1 MNMLYHLPARLEKP
15 MNGGRLRAWTLALP
29 VVLAAGTAIAQ
40 EYPAGPV
47 RFIVPLPAGGT
58 MDILART
65 VGAPM
70 GRALGQNVIV
80 DNRPGGGGGGIIG
93 IEAAARAPAD
103 GHTVL
108 FIANGFTMNP
118 ALRSRLPFDT
128 VKDFTAIAR
137 IASNPLVVSV
147 HPSLPA
153 KTLKELVA
161 LARARPGELTFAS
174 GTATGGLRLNA
185 ERFKAVTGIDIVN
198 VPYQGGPPAVMA
210 VIGGHTSIL
219 IVNVSE
225 TVPHVASGR
234 LRPLAVTSLKRS
246 DVLQDVPTVAESGY
260 SGFEALMW
268 YGAAVRSAA
277 PKGAIDRLSAE
288 FNRAARLPEVSDA
301 LDKKGLSVATMEP
314 GEFDAFVR
322 AEIERNGRIISQLNL
337 KVE

>member
-1 MNMLYHLPARLEKP
+1 VNKRKACALVLAS
-15 MNGGRLRAWTLALP
+15 ALALP
-29 VVLAAGTAIAQ
+29 GTAPAQ
-40 EYPAGPV
+40 DFPSGPL

-58 MDILART
+58 MDSIART
-65 VGAPM
+65 VGAPI

-108 FIANGFTMNP
+108 LIANGFTMNP

-128 VKDFTAIAR
+128 ARDFTGLAL
-137 IASNPLVVSV
+137 IASNPLAVSV
-147 HPSLPA
+147 HPSLPVQ
-153 KTLKELVA
+153 TLKQLVA
-161 LARARPGELTFAS
+161 LARAQPGELTFAS

-185 ERFKAVTGIDIVN
+185 ERFKAMAGIDIVN
-198 VPYQGGPPAVMA
+198 VPYQGGSPAVMS

-234 LRPLAVTSLKRS
+234 LRPLAVTSLRRS
-246 DVLQDVPTVAESGY
+246 DVLKDVPTVAESGY
-260 SGFEALMW
+260 PGFEALMW
-268 YGAAVRSAA
+268 YGAAARSAA
-277 PKGAIDRLSAE
+277 PRSAIDRLAAE
-288 FNRAARLPEVSDA
+288 FNRAVRLPEVSDA
-301 LDKKGLSVATMEP
+301 LDKKGLSVATMEQN
-314 GEFDAFVR
+314 EFDAFVR
-322 AEIERNGRIISQLNL
+322 AEIERNGKIISQLNL

>member
-1 MNMLYHLPARLEKP
+1 MVNKRNAR
-15 MNGGRLRAWTLALP
+15 AL
-29 VVLAAGTAIAQ
+29 VLASALAFPPTALAQ
-40 EYPAGPV
+40 DFPAGPL

-58 MDILART
+58 MDIIART
-65 VGAPM
+65 VGAPI

-128 VKDFTAIAR
+128 VKDFTGLAL
-137 IASNPLVVSV
+137 IASNPLAVSV

-153 KTLKELVA
+153 QTLKQLVA

-185 ERFKAVTGIDIVN
+185 ERFKAVAGIDIVN
-198 VPYQGGPPAVMA
+198 VPYQGGAPAVMS

-246 DVLQDVPTVAESGY
+246 DALKNVPTVAESGY
-260 SGFEALMW
+260 PGFEALMW
-268 YGAAVRSAA
+268 YGAAVRSVA
-277 PKGAIDRLSAE
+277 PGPAIDRLGAE
-288 FNRAARLPEVSDA
+288 FNRAVRLPEVSDA
-301 LDKKGLSVATMEP
+301 LDKKGLSVATMEQRA
-314 GEFDAFVR
+314 FDAFVR
-322 AEIERNGRIISQLNL
+322 AEIDRNGRIISQLNL

>member
-1 MNMLYHLPARLEKP
+1 MTMAIVVNKSRTCALLLASALAFPGAAPAQDFP
-15 MNGGRLRAWTLALP
+15 S
-29 VVLAAGTAIAQ
+29 
-40 EYPAGPV
+40 GPL

-58 MDILART
+58 MDGIART
-65 VGAPM
+65 VGAPI

-128 VKDFTAIAR
+128 VKDFTGVAL

-153 KTLKELVA
+153 RTLKQLVA
-161 LARARPGELTFAS
+161 LAKARPGEITFAS

-185 ERFKAVTGIDIVN
+185 ERFKAVAGIDIVN
-198 VPYQGGPPAVMA
+198 VPYQGGSPAVMS

-219 IVNVSE
+219 IVNLSE
-225 TVPHVASGR
+225 TAPHVATGR
-234 LRPLAVTSLKRS
+234 LRALAVTSLKRE
-246 DVLQDVPTVAESGY
+246 DVLKDVPTVSESGY
-260 SGFEALMW
+260 PGFEALMW
-268 YGAAVRSAA
+268 YGAAARSAA
-277 PKGAIDRLSAE
+277 PRSAIDRLSAE
-288 FNRAARLPEVSDA
+288 FNRAVRLPEVSDA
-301 LDKKGLSVATMEP
+301 LDKKGLSVATMEQAA
-314 GEFDAFVR
+314 FDAFVR
-322 AEIERNGRIISQLNL
+322 AEIERNGKIIRKLGL